1 VGTTLT
7 AEMIQQGDIEL
18 NPSYQRDVVW
28 PEVKMIMLIQSLFLV
43 RDYCDDFMSATVANG
58 RTTTSLH

>member
-1 VGTTLT
+1 
-7 AEMIQQGDIEL
+7 MIQQGDIEL